1 MPASS
6 GLSPAFSRL
15 LFGEAPPED
24 FSPAR
29 GDCPESL
36 PPLPRTTLSRPTG
49 TGAGAARGKK
59 TPGGAPCA
67 SRWSPCSPPRRAC
80 RSPAAAAAGR
90 LAEDVLQ
97 PLSLTTLPLWV
108 SFQIDDIADGAVKP
122 PPNKYPI
129 FFFGTHET

>member
-1 MPASS
+1 MGRRRRGGPPPRLPAVRA
-6 GLSPAFSRL
+6 GV
-15 LFGEAPPED
+15 PPPP
-24 FSPAR
+24 PAR
-29 GDCPESL
+29 A
-36 PPLPRTTLSRPTG
+36 T
-49 TGAGAARGKK
+49 
-59 TPGGAPCA
+59 
-67 SRWSPCSPPRRAC
+67 
-80 RSPAAAAAGR
+80 GR